1 MGRIFASAQTN
12 LITVSGIQHQLS
24 FRGRLGFLTHEWTT
38 VKSGVDIFQGL
49 ILVDCSIIR

>member
-1 MGRIFASAQTN
+1 MGCIFATAQTN
-12 LITVSGIQHQLS
+12 LITVSGKQHQLS